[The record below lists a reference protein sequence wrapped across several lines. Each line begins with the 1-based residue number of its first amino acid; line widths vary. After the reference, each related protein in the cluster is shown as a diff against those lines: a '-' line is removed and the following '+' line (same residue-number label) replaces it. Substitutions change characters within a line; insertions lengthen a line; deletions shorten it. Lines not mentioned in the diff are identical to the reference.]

1 MCETPKSPPG
11 DYKVLN
17 ELASKRDH
25 SGSRVKHLNPRQG
38 ITSLPLGV
46 QNHPEARCCVKHLNP
61 RQGITTSFWART
73 AAGPT
78 PAVSRVKHLNPR
90 QGITTNHTEHAAE
103 ADGIECETPKS
114 PPGDY
119 NPKRRRVRITVAD
132 RLWCETPKSPPGD
145 YNRTLN
151 PCPAARCICV
161 KHLNPRQGITTRSH
175 CLRPNLDTLSV

>member
-1 MCETPKSPPG
+1 MLVASAPVQQHACMCETPKSPPG

-61 RQGITTSFWART
+61 RQGITTCAERQRQLV
-73 AAGPT
+73 AGDD
-78 PAVSRVKHLNPR
+78 V
-90 QGITTNHTEHAAE
+90 G
-103 ADGIECETPKS
+103 CETPKS

-119 NPKRRRVRITVAD
+119 NAFLRAAVRRR
-132 RLWCETPKSPPGD
+132 G
-145 YNRTLN
+145 
-151 PCPAARCICV
+151 
-161 KHLNPRQGITTRSH
+161 G
-175 CLRPNLDTLSV
+175 